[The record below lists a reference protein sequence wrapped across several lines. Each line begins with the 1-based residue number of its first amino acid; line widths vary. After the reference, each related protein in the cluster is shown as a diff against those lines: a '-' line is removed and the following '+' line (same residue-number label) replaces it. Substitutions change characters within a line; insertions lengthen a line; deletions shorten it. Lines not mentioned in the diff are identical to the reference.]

1 VRQNQ
6 PIFNVPNSVLALI
19 SIFVIIHLL
28 RQVLPAA
35 EEEWWMIALAFVP
48 ARYAGYAA
56 ELPGG
61 EIASVS
67 SFITHMLVHADLTHL
82 MFNSAWFLAFGGAIA
97 LRIGGARFLAFTAF
111 TGIIGALTFL
121 AFHFG
126 ALVPVIGASGAVS
139 GMMGGVMRFM
149 FSAID
154 HHQFSALR
162 EAPRSVPLM
171 SLRQSLT
178 DKRIIAVTVI
188 WLLLN
193 GLAVMG
199 IPGVDTGGGIA
210 WEAHLGGYAAG
221 FFFFGFFDKQEPTG
235 KPRLYLVN

>member
-1 VRQNQ
+1 MRQNQ

-221 FFFFGFFDKQEPTG
+221 FFFFGFFDKQETTG